1 MNSNFRL
8 QLKSSAYTLLAI
20 VILASGL
27 LASCQSAEQPAEEP
41 VANTN
46 QPTIAADTTT
56 RRPAPE
62 FFIIPKGMERKR
74 VWICDDNMSD
84 IFHVSNTCEALKG
97 CLGTFRNVMLVRA
110 IEDYGRYNCEVCS
123 KELADIFDEDKVR
136 DM

>member
-1 MNSNFRL
+1 MNSNFIF
-8 QLKSSAYTLLAI
+8 QLTRRAQTLLAI
-20 VILASGL
+20 VIVGSGL
-27 LASCQSAEQPAEEP
+27 LASCQSSEKPIEEPAANTTQPAI
-41 VANTN
+41 V
-46 QPTIAADTTT
+46 ADTTA

-84 IFHVSNTCEALKG
+84 IFHTSNTCQALKG

-110 IEDYGRYNCEVCS
+110 IEDFGRYNCDVCS